1 MNMDTATIGTYLE
14 RLRDDLGSRYS
25 PDTVRTFLIQSKAFL
40 EYASIKPEYARADVL
55 SYVDH
60 LIGEDKKHS
69 SVNLAL
75 SAIRALFRALA
86 IPWPLSK
93 TDLHLGIPVADEGGP
108 VLPTKDI
115 AKLIHGVRDYKPNLY
130 TTITALSSTFG
141 FRPIELQ
148 TALAQ
153 GCNGKELAL
162 RSAKGGRT
170 RHHDI
175 PPQVRPYLDFPPTK
189 MSRARLHQVFQELM
203 TIHVRAVI
211 AGEGWHSI
219 RRALV
224 TELLEA
230 GVPMPTVSRFMGWK
244 MRETAFA
251 YFRPAANRIDA
262 QIYESHPFLGFW
274 EG

>member
-1 MNMDTATIGTYLE
+1 MTTVTPGTYLE
-14 RLRDDLGSRYS
+14 RLRDDLGNRYS

-40 EYASIKPEYARADVL
+40 EYAGAKPEYTRADVL

-60 LIGEDKKHS
+60 LIAEDKKHS

-108 VLPTKDI
+108 VLSTADI
-115 AKLIHGVRDYKPNLY
+115 ANLIHGVRNYKPNLY
-130 TTITALSSTFG
+130 TTITALSTTFG

-148 TALAQ
+148 KALAQ
-153 GCNGKELAL
+153 GCDGKELVL

-175 PPQVRPYLDFPPTK
+175 PLPVKPYLDFIPTK
-189 MSRARLHQVFQELM
+189 MSRAKLHQIFQELM

-244 MRETAFA
+244 MKETAFA
-251 YFRPAANRIDA
+251 YFRPDSERVDIE
-262 QIYESHPFLGFW
+262 IYKRHPFLQFW
-274 EG
+274 EQ